1 MSLSAELRAGLAA
14 PGRKRIRNLH
24 RTAVQNAA
32 GGALF
37 VHRDTPENNPE
48 TPFDFTPENY
58 QRIEAIVKNHPEGHK
73 AAKSGSGFSPETEW
87 MAAHLCYEQ
96 GCRNFTSAS
105 NESV

>member
-1 MSLSAELRAGLAA
+1 MTNINDHEELLWVIEIQFRVPTLERARPAPSEAQRPAVGPAMSLSAELRAGLAA

-58 QRIEAIVKNHPEGHK
+58 KV
-73 AAKSGSGFSPETEW
+73 
-87 MAAHLCYEQ
+87 
-96 GCRNFTSAS
+96 
-105 NESV
+105 